1 MTKKTIPERKNI
13 PDDHKWDLTGLFNSD
28 EDWEKWFAK
37 VESQINSYAD
47 FKGRLAESV
56 LFFKEAIDFHLALSR
71 KIDRIYAYAQLKSDE
86 DKSNQFYLGLY
97 QRAIG
102 LNRRASESSSF
113 MIPEIQA
120 IADDQMNAYLT
131 DESLAVYQFYLQKI
145 LRYKPHTRS
154 ESVEQVLAMSRE
166 MANTA
171 IEIFGQLDNVDLNF
185 GSLEDEN
192 GQEIELSHGNFSTF
206 LIKPDRDVRQ
216 KAFFHYYQTYVNH
229 QHTLAAT
236 LSHSA
241 KKDLFYCR
249 VRNFDNCRASALF
262 ADNIPEAVYDNLL
275 QTVKGNLAPLFKYLN
290 FRKQILALSELHFYD
305 TYVPIVGRV
314 AFHIPYEEAVDMSIE
329 AMRPLGE
336 DYVKVLRDGLLGG
349 WVDRY
354 ENRGK
359 RSGAYASGCYD
370 ASPYILLNYEEHNI
384 NSVYTLLHEGG
395 HAMHSYYA
403 NKHQPYVDHAY
414 SIFVAEV
421 ASTFNE
427 NLLTRYLLTLFKG
440 DPARTAY
447 ILNREID
454 NLRATLIRQTMFAEF
469 EKIIHSRIESNAP
482 LTLDV
487 ISGIYRNLLEV
498 YFGDTLF
505 LDPELNLECLRIP
518 HFYSAFYVYKY
529 ATGVSAAVA
538 LADKVIHEGY
548 SARNAYLDF
557 LKLGGS
563 KFPLDQLAAAGVDMR
578 SAEPV
583 QRALNYFSDLV
594 DRLIDACQSLKR

>member
-1 MTKKTIPERKNI
+1 MIKKTIPERKDI
-13 PDDHKWDLTGLFNSD
+13 PEDHKWDLTALFNSD
-28 EDWEKWFAK
+28 QDWENGFAE
-37 VESQINSYAD
+37 VESQINSYAG
-47 FKGRLAESV
+47 FKGRFAESV
-56 LFFKEAIDFHLALSR
+56 HVFKAAIDFHLSLTR
-71 KIDRIYAYAQLKSDE
+71 KIDRIYTYAQLKSDE
-86 DKSNQFYLGLY
+86 DKSNQFYLGLH
-97 QRAIG
+97 QRAVG
-102 LNRRASESSSF
+102 LNTRASESSSF

-120 IADDQMNAYLT
+120 IADDRMNSYLA
-131 DESLAVYQFYLQKI
+131 DESLAVYQFYLAKI

-154 ESVEQVLAMSRE
+154 ESVEHVLAMSRE
-166 MANTA
+166 MAHTS

-185 GSLEDEN
+185 GSLENEN
-192 GQEIELSHGNFSTF
+192 GKEIELSHGNFSTF
-206 LIKPDRDVRQ
+206 LINPDRGVRQ
-216 KAFFHYYQTYVNH
+216 KAFFQYYQAYENH
-229 QHTLAAT
+229 KHTLAAT
-236 LSHSA
+236 LSHSF
-241 KKDLFYCR
+241 KKDLFYSR
-249 VRNFDNCRASALF
+249 ARNFDNCRAAALF
-262 ADNIPEAVYDNLL
+262 AENISENVYENLV
-275 QTVKGNLAPLFKYLN
+275 QTVKSNRAPFFKYMN

-305 TYVPIVGRV
+305 SYVPIVSGV

-336 DYVKVLRDGLLGG
+336 DYIKVLQDGLLGG

-403 NKHQPYVDHAY
+403 NKHQPYVDHEYA
-414 SIFVAEV
+414 IFVAEV

-427 NLLTRYLLTLFKG
+427 NLLTRYLLTLYKN

-469 EKIIHSRIESNAP
+469 EKITHSRVESNAP

-487 ISGIYRNLLEV
+487 ITGIYRNLLEV

-529 ATGVSAAVA
+529 ATGVSAAIA
-538 LADKVIHEGY
+538 LADKVVNEGEL
-548 SARNAYLDF
+548 AKDAYLDF
-557 LKLGGS
+557 LELGGS
-563 KFPLDQLAAAGVDMR
+563 KFPLDQLVAAGVDMR
-578 SAEPV
+578 SPEPI
-583 QRALNYFSDLV
+583 QRAMNYFSDLV
-594 DRLIDACQSLKR
+594 DRLIDACQKL

>member
-13 PDDHKWDLTGLFNSD
+13 PDDHKWDLTALFNSD
-28 EDWEKWFAK
+28 EDWEKWFAE
-37 VESQINSYAD
+37 VENQINSYAD

-86 DKSNQFYLGLY
+86 DKSNQFYLGLH
-97 QRAIG
+97 QRAVG
-102 LNRRASESSSF
+102 LNRRASEASSF

-120 IADDQMNAYLT
+120 IADDQMNAYLA

-154 ESVEQVLAMSRE
+154 ESVEQVLAMGRE

-216 KAFFHYYQTYVNH
+216 KAFFQYYQAYANH

-241 KKDLFYCR
+241 QKDLFYCR

-275 QTVKGNLAPLFKYLN
+275 QTVKSNLAPLFKYLN

-314 AFHIPYEEAVDMSIE
+314 AFHIPYEAAVDMSIE

-427 NLLTRYLLTLFKG
+427 NLLTRYLLTLFKD
-440 DPARTAY
+440 DPARSAY

-469 EKIIHSRIESNAP
+469 EKIIHSRVESNAP

-487 ISGIYRNLLEV
+487 TSGIYRNLLEV

-529 ATGVSAAVA
+529 ATGVSAAIA
-538 LADKVIHEGY
+538 LADKVINEGH

-563 KFPLDQLAAAGVDMR
+563 KFPLDQLVAAGVDMR

-583 QRALNYFSDLV
+583 QRAMNYFSDLV
-594 DRLIDACQSLKR
+594 DRLLDACRSLKR